1 MKKILG
7 LLVTAFMLTAS
18 ALAADLDTPQ
28 IGAAICAPEEAD
40 GSVVLHE
47 APDGR
52 SETLMRYFQGAP
64 LQVLDLA
71 DGWAHVR
78 MGMEGDSLEGYIRQE
93 RLKYGAEAMREITQ
107 YASMPGFESDV
118 IIYQACD
125 EQSDIVEA
133 VQGPALVPMTL
144 STTGR
149 TNGIRFRIRFCRWTA
164 KSPWKKPSA
173 SFAKRCAKSGRNGAS
188 ARNMTTKSC

>member
-1 MKKILG
+1 MKRMMGAILFA
-7 LLVTAFMLTAS
+7 LLLMTAS
-18 ALAADLDTPQ
+18 ALAADLDTPKV
-28 IGAAICAPEEAD
+28 GAAVCAPEEEN

-71 DGWAHVR
+71 DGWAHVC

-125 EQSDIVEA
+125 
-133 VQGPALVPMTL
+133 
-144 STTGR
+144 
-149 TNGIRFRIRFCRWTA
+149 
-164 KSPWKKPSA
+164 
-173 SFAKRCAKSGRNGAS
+173 
-188 ARNMTTKSC
+188 

>member
-28 IGAAICAPEEAD
+28 IGAAVCAPEEAD

-78 MGMEGDSLEGYIRQE
+78 MGMTGESLEGYIF
-93 RLKYGAEAMREITQ
+93 G
-107 YASMPGFESDV
+107 G
-118 IIYQACD
+118 
-125 EQSDIVEA
+125 
-133 VQGPALVPMTL
+133 
-144 STTGR
+144 
-149 TNGIRFRIRFCRWTA
+149 NG
-164 KSPWKKPSA
+164 
-173 SFAKRCAKSGRNGAS
+173 
-188 ARNMTTKSC
+188 